1 MEILKNKTRGEY
13 KLEHLT
19 YEYSA
24 TKKLKKR
31 AHVGV
36 VGSGNLE
43 VIIEP
48 RDDDKI
54 SIEVRTGISGFNQ
67 TWNELI
73 ERFFQ
78 ENDYAATIYINDFGA
93 TPGVVQIR
101 LYQAIE
107 VSNDD

>member
-1 MEILKNKTRGEY
+1 M
-13 KLEHLT
+13 KLENLT
-19 YEYSA
+19 YNFSA
-24 TKKLKKR
+24 TKKLKKP

-48 RDDDKI
+48 RNDEKI
-54 SIEVRTGISGFNQ
+54 SIEVRTGISGFKQ
-67 TWNELI
+67 TWDELI
-73 ERFFQ
+73 QRFFLQ
-78 ENDYAATIYINDFGA
+78 NDYAANVYINDFGA

-107 VSNDD
+107 VSNDV